1 MCQRMVNSVVER
13 ATSPPTRNRHETMNS
28 PQPLP
33 MLDQSVTTSLRRPVE
48 LAAPF
53 EWGEVSEHE
62 TKESLASLVRRF
74 RPEIE
79 AILHEQRDRSVA

>member
-1 MCQRMVNSVVER
+1 
-13 ATSPPTRNRHETMNS
+13 MNS

-53 EWGEVSEHE
+53 EWGDVLQHE
-62 TKESLASLVRRF
+62 TRESLASLVRRF

>member
-1 MCQRMVNSVVER
+1 
-13 ATSPPTRNRHETMNS
+13 
-28 PQPLP
+28 

-53 EWGEVSEHE
+53 EWGEVSHHE

-79 AILHEQRDRSVA
+79 AILQEQSNRSVA